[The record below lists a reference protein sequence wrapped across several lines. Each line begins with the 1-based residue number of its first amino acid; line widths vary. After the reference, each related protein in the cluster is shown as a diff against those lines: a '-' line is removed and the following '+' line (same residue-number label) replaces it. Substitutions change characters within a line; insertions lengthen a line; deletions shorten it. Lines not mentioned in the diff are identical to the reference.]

1 MPPHQNRA
9 GRALTSVL
17 AVLMATGWAANH
29 FAAVIPVLSD
39 DEGLSAALLDGVFGV
54 YALGLL
60 PGLFAGGAIS
70 DRIGRP
76 RVVLPGALLAAAGT
90 ATLLV
95 SHEPVGLL
103 VGRLVVGLGAGLAF
117 GAGTAWAADLGG
129 TQGTVLAGVFLTA
142 GFGLG
147 PLVSGVLA
155 QEASYPLQT
164 PFVLSLALSLV
175 TVLLAWLWAVP
186 LTPRPHGGSEPAP
199 GSRGGSTRAAL
210 AWSLPVGLLVF
221 ASAIITIVTLPARLP
236 EGYDGPVL
244 VGLSASLT
252 LASGIVVQT
261 LARNRRWGPRAG
273 VAGAVLSASGFA
285 LAALAGAAIGVP
297 VLVAVCVLMGAAY
310 GLGLRE
316 GLLDVETLAPGE
328 RRGLITGLFYVV
340 TYIGFGLP
348 LLLVVVRDSLGASL
362 PLAVCACVA
371 LAVAGTRT
379 LQLRSGHPAR

>member
-1 MPPHQNRA
+1 MPRRQNHP
-9 GRALTSVL
+9 GRALASVL

-29 FAAVIPVLSD
+29 FAAVIPVLAD

-60 PGLFAGGAIS
+60 PGLFAGGAVS

-103 VGRLVVGLGAGLAF
+103 LGRLVVGLGAGLTF

-129 TQGTVLAGVFLTA
+129 TRGTVLAGVFLTA
-142 GFGLG
+142 GFGIG

-155 QEASYPLQT
+155 QWASYPLET

-175 TVLLAWLWAVP
+175 TVLLAWLWAAP
-186 LTPRPHGGSEPAP
+186 LTPHSHGGGKP
-199 GSRGGSTRAAL
+199 GDRFPGASAGAAL

-236 EGYDGPVL
+236 AGYDGPLL

-252 LASGIVVQT
+252 LVSGIVVQA
-261 LARNRRWGPRAG
+261 LARNRGWGPRAG
-273 VAGAVLSASGFA
+273 VAGAALSASGFA
-285 LAALAGAAIGVP
+285 VAALAGAEIGIAL
-297 VLVAVCVLMGAAY
+297 LVAVCVLMGAAY

-348 LLLVVVRDSLGASL
+348 LLLVVLRDSLGASL
-362 PLAVCACVA
+362 PLAVCAGIA